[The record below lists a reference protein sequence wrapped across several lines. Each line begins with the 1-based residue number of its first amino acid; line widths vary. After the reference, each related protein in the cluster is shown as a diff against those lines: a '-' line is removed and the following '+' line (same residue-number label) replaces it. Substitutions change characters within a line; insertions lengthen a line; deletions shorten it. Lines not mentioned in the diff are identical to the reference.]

1 MRNKTLVRVVT
12 LLLVALMVLTTF
24 APAFTAYAAALL
36 TVTKTT
42 DCDAS
47 GTPDASVFTQEGEY
61 KFQVN
66 GSVSGS
72 GLTLKCTDPTD
83 VDTTSAK
90 ISGSE
95 IEFGGLTITPKD
107 EAANG
112 GEWNN
117 NDTFSIT
124 IGRVQTDDEPIV
136 TSAYVDDSRIRKGES
151 INLTATIVDTNYSG
165 SKTVTESAV
174 VFQQVDIPMNSLI
187 LAEDDGT
194 RLPRAN
200 VEVFDFLTSDGQY
213 DSVNEKWILISQ
225 EYLTADDQPSD
236 QENAAKVRRIYG
248 YENVLAEDSTTTSLF
263 DVVRLC
269 NVVEG
274 QIDNSVQTINITSYA
289 IQADNIAGI
298 TSAHWN
304 ETMDQAKLTE
314 IFDVYMNQSG
324 EIVSDDADNSNNQTI
339 IGTTL
344 NVSMTAPNRH
354 LKLNTGN
361 AEDTRT
367 TLVYDVAY
375 TGSNEEPIPVFE
387 SSNPDVATVDQ
398 AGNIQAVGVGTTTIT
413 MSAENPDTG
422 NIASATLTVMVRDMN
437 AGE

>member
-1 MRNKTLVRVVT
+1 MKLRSKNTVI
-12 LLLVALMVLTTF
+12 A
-24 APAFTAYAAALL
+24 AAAALALLGGVGVLGVTAYL
-36 TVTKTT
+36 TDTETT
-42 DCDAS
+42 DN
-47 GTPDASVFTQEGEY
+47 VFTVGEVIIDSQEPNYPG
-61 KFQVN
+61 N
-66 GSVSGS
+66 GSDETEDLVP
-72 GLTLKCTDPTD
+72 LEEVKKDPQIKNTG
-83 VDTTSAK
+83 K
-90 ISGSE
+90 N
-95 IEFGGLTITPKD
+95 P
-107 EAANG
+107 
-112 GEWNN
+112 
-117 NDTFSIT
+117 
-124 IGRVQTDDEPIV
+124 
-136 TSAYVDDSRIRKGES
+136 
-151 INLTATIVDTNYSG
+151 
-165 SKTVTESAV
+165 AV

-194 RLPRAN
+194 RLPKAN
-200 VEVFDFLTSDGQY
+200 VEVFDFRTSDGLY

-314 IFDVYMNQSG
+314 IFEVYMNQSG

-354 LKLNTGN
+354 LRLNTGN

-422 NIASATLTVMVRDMN
+422 NIASTTLTITVRDVN
-437 AGE
+437 AGEFPNDGTD

>member
-1 MRNKTLVRVVT
+1 MKLKSKNTVI
-12 LLLVALMVLTTF
+12 A
-24 APAFTAYAAALL
+24 AAAALALLGGVGVLGVTAYL
-36 TVTKTT
+36 TDTETT
-42 DCDAS
+42 DN
-47 GTPDASVFTQEGEY
+47 VFTVGEVIIDSQEPNYPG
-61 KFQVN
+61 N
-66 GSVSGS
+66 GSDETEDLVP
-72 GLTLKCTDPTD
+72 LEEVKKDPQIKNTG
-83 VDTTSAK
+83 K
-90 ISGSE
+90 N
-95 IEFGGLTITPKD
+95 P
-107 EAANG
+107 
-112 GEWNN
+112 
-117 NDTFSIT
+117 
-124 IGRVQTDDEPIV
+124 
-136 TSAYVDDSRIRKGES
+136 
-151 INLTATIVDTNYSG
+151 
-165 SKTVTESAV
+165 AV
-174 VFQQVDIPMNSLI
+174 VFQQVDIPMGSLI

-194 RLPRAN
+194 RLPKAN
-200 VEVFDFLTSDGQY
+200 VEIFDFRTNDGLY

-248 YENVLAEDSTTTSLF
+248 YESVLAEDSTTTSLF

-269 NVVEG
+269 NMVEG

-298 TSAHWN
+298 TSAHWD

-314 IFDVYMNQSG
+314 IFEIYMNQSS

-344 NVSMTAPNRH
+344 NVYMTAPNPH

-375 TGSNEEPIPVFE
+375 TGSNEEPTPVFE